1 MSFRV
6 TSHDVT
12 VVNHTFRVT
21 SVVTS
26 FCTMPRSH
34 VTLNDFG
41 HASSDVSSC
50 EVTSL
55 FEI

>member
-6 TSHDVT
+6 TSRDVT

-21 SVVTS
+21 SVVT
-26 FCTMPRSH
+26 CHEVTSH
-34 VTLNDFG
+34 QMTSG

-55 FEI
+55 FEV